1 MRFKRST
8 YVLIGLTALSQVSCS
23 VSRKASQRRWELR
36 TEVRTDTVREE
47 VLVMV
52 RDTVWEKTTETV
64 QVNAS
69 GDTLRRS
76 IVTDRLTVRDRSRD
90 SKLRVKREASQ
101 VDSISVEEEDK
112 AVAAGDM
119 EMDKEGNLTT
129 KKADFWSKFNGT
141 LRWVFGILC
150 AFTALLITH
159 KVSTRKGL

>member
-1 MRFKRST
+1 M
-8 YVLIGLTALSQVSCS
+8 
-23 VSRKASQRRWELR
+23 SRKASQRRWELR
-36 TEVRTDTVREE
+36 TEVRTDTVWEAM
-47 VLVMV
+47 LVMV

-90 SKLRVKREASQ
+90 SRLKVKREVSQ
-101 VDSISVEEEDK
+101 VDTISVKEEDK
-112 AVAAGDM
+112 AVAAGGDM